1 MVKIPSYIICLLIDS
16 LKGRLNSSDSRR
28 LQKWLET
35 HPEHQTEIGRLKDT
49 YKNTTDAIRFK
60 NIDTNKAWAT
70 INSRTAPRARWRRK
84 VVLHRYEIAAGL
96 IFPLVIGIILL
107 QHPGVNEQ
115 ITPAITAETPECS
128 PEHSTQAILELSSG
142 EQIVLDKSVNQKI
155 QSAEGLIVGIDSTN
169 TIAITHAGDSVK
181 ASEKPNR
188 IYVPVGG
195 EYSIILCDGTKVW
208 VNSDSRL
215 TFPNHFYGP
224 ERTVEL
230 SGEAYFEV
238 SKNGKPFIVNTGSSS
253 IRVLGTAFNVCSYHD
268 EKSEQITLVNGAVKV
283 KVGEKNYPL
292 RPGQQLISRKSSE
305 KVEIKEVDTELYT
318 SWRNDLFRFVDLP
331 IEDITLKLKRWYNVC
346 FIFKNEQC
354 KKYRF
359 TGAARKD
366 GDLQELLRRIEAT
379 NPNIQFKINNNEI
392 EIIQK

>member
-84 VVLHRYEIAAGL
+84 VILHRYEIAAGL
-96 IFPLVIGIILL
+96 IFPLLIGIILL
-107 QHPGVNEQ
+107 QHLGVNEQ

-142 EQIVLDKSVNQKI
+142 
-155 QSAEGLIVGIDSTN
+155 
-169 TIAITHAGDSVK
+169 
-181 ASEKPNR
+181 SEKPNR